1 MGVNLEKYRY
11 QIYLLPL
18 NLSFRSHTEYLS
30 LKIGK
35 ESIRPDLVTRA
46 PGFYNIAS
54 LTSLFMFCFVCCFV
68 CFTFVLNWFC
78 FVGFFLGRVDVGDG
92 SGSRISNENVEWSR
106 IHNLKSFDQS
116 KITHNFRF
124 YNSTI
129 DIAISAFLSND
140 IFIICTW
147 SNWYKQNKFFRD
159 LLFCTVLNNNKSST
173 LYHVHMCPFKPLMR
187 IFIP

>member
-1 MGVNLEKYRY
+1 M
-11 QIYLLPL
+11 
-18 NLSFRSHTEYLS
+18 
-30 LKIGK
+30 
-35 ESIRPDLVTRA
+35 
-46 PGFYNIAS
+46 
-54 LTSLFMFCFVCCFV
+54 LF
-68 CFTFVLNWFC
+68 
-78 FVGFFLGRVDVGDG
+78 FFLGRFDVGDG
-92 SGSRISNENVEWSR
+92 SGSRISNGNVEWSR

-173 LYHVHMCPFKPLMR
+173 LYHVHICVHLNPWWGFSFPRSPSTVYQNKIEAKKPKPHTWR
-187 IFIP
+187 YQSAKIFFIGFTSI

>member
-11 QIYLLPL
+11 QIYILPF
-18 NLSFRSHTEYLS
+18 NSSFRSHTEYLS

-46 PGFYNIAS
+46 PGFYSIAS
-54 LTSLFMFCFVCCFV
+54 LTSLFMFCLLFCLFYFCLKLILFCC
-68 CFTFVLNWFC
+68 
-78 FVGFFLGRVDVGDG
+78 FFLGRFDVGDG
-92 SGSRISNENVEWSR
+92 SGSRISNGNVEWSR

-129 DIAISAFLSND
+129 DIAMGAFLSND
-140 IFIICTW
+140 IFIICT
-147 SNWYKQNKFFRD
+147 
-159 LLFCTVLNNNKSST
+159 
-173 LYHVHMCPFKPLMR
+173 
-187 IFIP
+187 

>member
-1 MGVNLEKYRY
+1 
-11 QIYLLPL
+11 
-18 NLSFRSHTEYLS
+18 
-30 LKIGK
+30 
-35 ESIRPDLVTRA
+35 
-46 PGFYNIAS
+46 
-54 LTSLFMFCFVCCFV
+54 MFCLLFCLFYFCLKLILFCCF
-68 CFTFVLNWFC
+68 
-78 FVGFFLGRVDVGDG
+78 FFLGRFDVGDG
-92 SGSRISNENVEWSR
+92 SGSRISNGNVEWSR

-116 KITHNFRF
+116 KIMHNFRF

-129 DIAISAFLSND
+129 DIAIGAFLSND

-159 LLFCTVLNNNKSST
+159 LLFCTVLKNNKSST